1 MKNKKRKVLGISI
14 FFVLAVA
21 IAFVSLW
28 NWYYDL
34 ERLPKGEVISESV
47 SPNGKFTIKAMNS
60 DAGATTSLAILCELQ
75 YNDGSK
81 PNKII
86 YFQNKVEKA
95 SIIWES
101 NDIVTINGVQLN
113 LPDDVYD
120 YRKKE

>member
-1 MKNKKRKVLGISI
+1 MKSKKRKVFWISS
-14 FFVLAVA
+14 FFVLTVA
-21 IAFVSLW
+21 IVFVFLW

-47 SPNGKFTIKAMNS
+47 SPDGKFTIKAMNS

-101 NDIVTINGVQLN
+101 NDIVSINGVKLN
-113 LPDDVYD
+113 VPDDIYD

>member
-1 MKNKKRKVLGISI
+1 MLT
-14 FFVLAVA
+14 VA
-21 IAFVSLW
+21 IVFVFLW

-47 SPNGKFTIKAMNS
+47 SPDGKFTIKAMNS

-101 NDIVTINGVQLN
+101 NDIVSINGVKLN
-113 LPDDVYD
+113 VPDDVYD

>member
-1 MKNKKRKVLGISI
+1 MKSKKRKVFWISS
-14 FFVLAVA
+14 FFVLTVA
-21 IAFVSLW
+21 IVFVFLW

-47 SPNGKFTIKAMNS
+47 SPDGKFTIKAMNS

-101 NDIVTINGVQLN
+101 NDIVSINGVKLN
-113 LPDDVYD
+113 VPDDVYD